1 MSDNVRLAAKGIA
14 AAGISALFAIC
25 LLIYCYQRGAGQ
37 QWGTPIIIAV
47 TFLNMA
53 IMAVTLTVM
62 SRNKRAK

>member
-25 LLIYCYQRGAGQ
+25 LLIYCYERGVGR
-37 QWGTPIIIAV
+37 WGTPITIAV
-47 TFLNMA
+47 AFLNMA

-62 SRNKRAK
+62 SRNKQAK